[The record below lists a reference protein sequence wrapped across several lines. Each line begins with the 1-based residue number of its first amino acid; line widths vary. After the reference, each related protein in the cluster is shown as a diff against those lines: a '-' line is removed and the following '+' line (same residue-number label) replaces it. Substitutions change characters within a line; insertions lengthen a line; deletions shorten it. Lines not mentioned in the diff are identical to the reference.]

1 MSIQQPAQESPAR
14 PRTGENAER
23 LAGAARQ
30 YIEAHSAEKF
40 SLEKVAGALYVNGSY
55 LLRVFKRSTGMT
67 PLSYHH
73 RIRCQ
78 KAKDLLAQTDR
89 TISEIGEAVGF
100 VSSSH
105 FSHIFRKTVGC
116 SPSEY
121 RIRNKTA
128 GQEGTIR

>member
-1 MSIQQPAQESPAR
+1 MKERQPGEKDLSRAAQD
-14 PRTGENAER
+14 
-23 LAGAARQ
+23 
-30 YIEAHSAEKF
+30 YIEAHSAERF
-40 SLEKVAGALYVNGSY
+40 SLQEMAGTLFVNGSY

>member
-1 MSIQQPAQESPAR
+1 MKERQPGEKDLSRAAQD
-14 PRTGENAER
+14 
-23 LAGAARQ
+23 
-30 YIEAHSAEKF
+30 YIEAHSAERF
-40 SLEKVAGALYVNGSY
+40 SLQEMAGALCVNGSY
-55 LLRVFKRSTGMT
+55 LVRVFKRSTGMT

-73 RIRCQ
+73 QVRCQ
-78 KAKDLLAQTDR
+78 KAKELLAQTEQ

-121 RIRNKTA
+121 RIRNKSA
-128 GQEGTIR
+128 GQEETTR